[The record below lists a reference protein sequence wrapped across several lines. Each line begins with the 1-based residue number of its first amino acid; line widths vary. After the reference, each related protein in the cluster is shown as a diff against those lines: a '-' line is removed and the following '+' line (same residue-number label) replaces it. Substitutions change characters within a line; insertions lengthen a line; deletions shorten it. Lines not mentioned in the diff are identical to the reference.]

1 MTVVPLMLHLV
12 LLGEEISGS
21 IIHWVHHGSQLVL
34 GVVNGV
40 ASSPAQLVHIGLEL
54 VVSLILLRCAAH
66 HDKAIEIIFIEGIPV
81 VMVVPGVRALGV
93 WRDL

>member
-1 MTVVPLMLHLV
+1 MLHLI
-12 LLGEEISGS
+12 LLSEEVSGR
-21 IIHWVHHGSQLVL
+21 IIHWVHHGCQLVL
-34 GVVNGV
+34 GVVDGV
-40 ASSPAQLVHIGLEL
+40 ASSAAQLVYIGLEL

-66 HDKAIEIIFIEGIPV
+66 HNKAIEIIFLEGIPV